1 MITLL
6 GNPTELKDDSILS
19 DKMVMWFPHLHQF
32 LKQRICLRWVWKQYV
47 YICARMEVCETDPK
61 TTWSNFAP
69 CDLVTSEDF
78 SLLHK
83 DDVDGESGDEC
94 EMKAVDTLSE
104 LGSQSSS
111 SKRLVTPQCKRDKLL
126 QNRSLQV
133 EAWDN
138 VQTPSPPSKP
148 RADHIM
154 ALAEALKN
162 ARHGASYEKPVETKG
177 QLPDHVPRP

>member
-1 MITLL
+1 M
-6 GNPTELKDDSILS
+6 
-19 DKMVMWFPHLHQF
+19 
-32 LKQRICLRWVWKQYV
+32 
-47 YICARMEVCETDPK
+47 
-61 TTWSNFAP
+61 
-69 CDLVTSEDF
+69 
-78 SLLHK
+78 
-83 DDVDGESGDEC
+83 DGESGDER

>member
-1 MITLL
+1 
-6 GNPTELKDDSILS
+6 
-19 DKMVMWFPHLHQF
+19 
-32 LKQRICLRWVWKQYV
+32 
-47 YICARMEVCETDPK
+47 
-61 TTWSNFAP
+61 
-69 CDLVTSEDF
+69 VTSEDF
-78 SLLHK
+78 SLLHE
-83 DDVDGESGDEC
+83 DDVDGESGDER